1 MVVIGQ
7 AQPKDGA
14 VNVWLVMVGMGV
26 VTFAIR
32 LSMIVLLGRVGV
44 PALVQRALRFV
55 PPAVFSAI
63 ILPELLRP
71 AGRLDLS
78 WGNVRLLAGVLA
90 AVVAWRTRNVLLSI
104 AVGMVALWA
113 LTIANGL
120 LKGG

>member
-1 MVVIGQ
+1 MVVAGQ

-32 LSMIVLLGRVGV
+32 LSMIVLLGRVDV

-78 WGNVRLLAGVLA
+78 WGNARLLAGVLA

-104 AVGMVALWA
+104 AVGMAALWA

>member
-1 MVVIGQ
+1 MT
-7 AQPKDGA
+7 
-14 VNVWLVMVGMGV
+14 VWLVIVGMGV

-32 LSMIVLLGRVGV
+32 LSMIVLLGHVGV

-71 AGRLDLS
+71 AGTLDIS
-78 WGNVRLLAGVLA
+78 WGNARLLAGALA

-104 AVGMVALWA
+104 AVGMAALWA

>member
-1 MVVIGQ
+1 MT
-7 AQPKDGA
+7 
-14 VNVWLVMVGMGV
+14 VWLVIVGMGV

-32 LSMIVLLGRVGV
+32 LSMIVLLGHVGV

-71 AGRLDLS
+71 AGSLDLS
-78 WGNVRLLAGVLA
+78 WGNAQLLAGALA

-104 AVGMVALWA
+104 AVGMAALWA

-120 LKGG
+120 TKGG